1 MKTRTIFPALTLAA
15 ALALTA
21 CSGASDDGGADG
33 GDTGSEQATSADG
46 MDDTASGDDMS
57 GDDMAMTE
65 PFGPACADV
74 PADGAGSFDGMS
86 QDPVATAA
94 GNNPDLS
101 TLVELVG
108 LANLGDTLNTTDD
121 ITVFAPANAAFEALP
136 AETVDAVKADPE
148 GLLTT
153 VLTYHVVPGRLAPE
167 DLAGTHTTLEGD
179 DLMVEGS
186 GEDFTVGADGA
197 AVVCGNVQTA
207 NATVYIIDGVL
218 MPPSE

>member
-1 MKTRTIFPALTLAA
+1 MKIRPIVPALTLAA

-21 CSGASDDGGADG
+21 GAGGGTADGPTAPADSDEETPEPEATEEETTADDMGCDAAASD
-33 GDTGSEQATSADG
+33 
-46 MDDTASGDDMS
+46 
-57 GDDMAMTE
+57 
-65 PFGPACADV
+65 PFGPACSRV
-74 PADGAGSFDGMS
+74 PAVGAGSFDGMA

-94 GNNPDLS
+94 GNNEELS

-108 LANLGDTLNTTDD
+108 LANLGDTLNAAEN

-136 AETVDAVKADPE
+136 AETVEAVQDDPE

-153 VLTYHVVPGRLAPE
+153 VLTYHVVPERLAPE
-167 DLAGTHTTLEGD
+167 DLAGTFATLQGD
-179 DLMVEGS
+179 DLTVEGS

-197 AVVCGNVQTA
+197 QVVCGNIQTA

>member
-1 MKTRTIFPALTLAA
+1 MKTRMIVPALTLAA

-21 CSGASDDGGADG
+21 CSG
-33 GDTGSEQATSADG
+33 GDEG
-46 MDDTASGDDMS
+46 ASGDDTGMS
-57 GDDMAMTE
+57 EETTSAPADEATTDDMATDDGDAMMAE

-74 PADGAGSFDGMS
+74 PETGAGSFDGMS

-94 GNNPDLS
+94 SNNPELS

-121 ITVFAPANAAFEALP
+121 ITVFAPANSAFEALP

-218 MPPSE
+218 MPPTE